1 MLPATQKIE
10 GKGDW
15 PSRLLFWRQISQC
28 LTSCPQQI
36 AVPFH
41 VWLFHLF
48 LRCTIWRLTE
58 LFHAILCHLISCS
71 TIWQKAKL
79 FHASLRRLML
89 CCTIWHYSVLFEHW
103 ELAHFTFDWTILQ
116 MSAGLFAFWLDC
128 LTISS
133 PALTCVASP
142 FMFWLDCFRLSCSI
156 TAKKAE
162 QFVLWLN
169 QLLIVCA
176 IL

>member
-1 MLPATQKIE
+1 MSVLAFVDDKKVLTFISFTKTRGQCLWLSLMWPATQKIE

-89 CCTIWHYSVLFEHW
+89 CCTIWHYSVLFEYW
-103 ELAHFTFDWTILQ
+103 ELAHFTFDWIIWF
-116 MSAGLFAFWLDC
+116 SSIPYCKWALDY
-128 LTISS
+128 SH
-133 PALTCVASP
+133 
-142 FMFWLDCFRLSCSI
+142 FD
-156 TAKKAE
+156 
-162 QFVLWLN
+162 
-169 QLLIVCA
+169 LIV
-176 IL
+176 